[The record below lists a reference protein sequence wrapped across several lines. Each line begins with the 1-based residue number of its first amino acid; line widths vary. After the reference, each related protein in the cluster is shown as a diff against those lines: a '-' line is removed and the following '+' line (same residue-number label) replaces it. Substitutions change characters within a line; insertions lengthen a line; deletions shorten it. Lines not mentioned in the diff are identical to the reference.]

1 MYTHVEKHSGD
12 RAGHMKRY
20 GCPLTPPDYM
30 VPRGPRYEIDMKFW
44 NLTHSKA
51 AYYEVVPVMRNRSNG
66 RDPWGAGYDFQE
78 RVEDHEVTLDM
89 VWDAKKERNLS
100 KGRCE
105 NTEIGIIHEYD
116 LGGEFLGFRFQ
127 FNPLTC
133 HHITLGHD
141 NDLFTVA
148 PPMNVPIVVEAKGA
162 PPIEDAHCDIPGE
175 IEPYD
180 KTVNFLLYDEE
191 TFVKYCN
198 GDVGTC
204 ARKTELAVFDK
215 EEERQRVQEIQ
226 KQRQECER
234 AEMEKVRERAARK
247 ARGEVSESDLGSEED
262 DRDADSDEDFY

>member
-1 MYTHVEKHSGD
+1 MTRNLESLPSGRTHTELSQPQHPLTSNYGSNWHISMGFIAQSKCPLILPLLTCTRLSNTCWNNSHLHQAHVYTHVEKHSGD

-105 NTEIGIIHEYD
+105 NTEIGIIYEYD
-116 LGGEFLGFRFQ
+116 LGGEFLAFRFQ

-133 HHITLGHD
+133 HHNQRAGRSTSRWAMITISS
-141 NDLFTVA
+141 
-148 PPMNVPIVVEAKGA
+148 P
-162 PPIEDAHCDIPGE
+162 
-175 IEPYD
+175 
-180 KTVNFLLYDEE
+180 
-191 TFVKYCN
+191 
-198 GDVGTC
+198 
-204 ARKTELAVFDK
+204 
-215 EEERQRVQEIQ
+215 
-226 KQRQECER
+226 
-234 AEMEKVRERAARK
+234 
-247 ARGEVSESDLGSEED
+247 
-262 DRDADSDEDFY
+262 

>member
-1 MYTHVEKHSGD
+1 
-12 RAGHMKRY
+12 MKRY

-105 NTEIGIIHEYD
+105 NTEIGIIYEYD

-133 HHITLGHD
+133 HHITVGHD

-162 PPIEDAHCDIPGE
+162 
-175 IEPYD
+175 
-180 KTVNFLLYDEE
+180 VNLLILPLPEAY
-191 TFVKYCN
+191 
-198 GDVGTC
+198 
-204 ARKTELAVFDK
+204 
-215 EEERQRVQEIQ
+215 
-226 KQRQECER
+226 
-234 AEMEKVRERAARK
+234 
-247 ARGEVSESDLGSEED
+247 
-262 DRDADSDEDFY
+262 

>member
-1 MYTHVEKHSGD
+1 MLI
-12 RAGHMKRY
+12 A
-20 GCPLTPPDYM
+20 
-30 VPRGPRYEIDMKFW
+30 I
-44 NLTHSKA
+44 
-51 AYYEVVPVMRNRSNG
+51 
-66 RDPWGAGYDFQE
+66 FQE
-78 RVEDHEVTLDM
+78 YTLT
-89 VWDAKKERNLS
+89 L
-100 KGRCE
+100 
-105 NTEIGIIHEYD
+105 
-116 LGGEFLGFRFQ
+116 
-127 FNPLTC
+127 
-133 HHITLGHD
+133 HHARSISDSETQ
-141 NDLFTVA
+141 
-148 PPMNVPIVVEAKGA
+148 
-162 PPIEDAHCDIPGE
+162 E

-247 ARGEVSESDLGSEED
+247 ARGEVSESDSGSEED